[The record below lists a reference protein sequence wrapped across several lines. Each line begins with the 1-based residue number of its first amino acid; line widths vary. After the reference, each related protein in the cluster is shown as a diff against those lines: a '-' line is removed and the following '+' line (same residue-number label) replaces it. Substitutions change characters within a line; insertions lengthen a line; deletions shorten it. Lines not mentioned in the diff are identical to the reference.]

1 MRHAGAVRWRSV
13 TGAVVT
19 AARDLGRLVIPVE
32 CPGCGRPDE
41 TLCATCARTLAQP
54 IRRCEADIPRLDRMD
69 GIPPLPVWALAA
81 YLGATRGVVVAW
93 KDRGRA
99 DLTTRIVAAARRGG
113 REVGAALAPVLG
125 GEAVRVVPVPSTPA
139 ARRRRG
145 ADLVGLLARGV
156 ADGLG
161 DAGVRA
167 VVVPALRRLRSRDQ
181 VGLGARARGRN
192 TSGGFELRRRAAD
205 PAARMHLLVD
215 DVVTTGST
223 LAACERQLTR
233 RGGLVLGALVLAATP
248 SPAHRA
254 EGAAPEA
261 RLALPPR

>member
-1 MRHAGAVRWRSV
+1 MQQDAKDV
-13 TGAVVT
+13 VVT
-19 AARDLGRLVIPVE
+19 AARDLARLIVPVE
-32 CPGCGRPDE
+32 CPGCGRLDE
-41 TLCATCARTLAQP
+41 TLCAACARTLTQP

-69 GIPPLPVWALAA
+69 GIPPLPVWAVAA

-99 DLTTRIVAAARRGG
+99 DLTTAIVAAARRGG
-113 REVGAALAPVLG
+113 REVGDALVPALG
-125 GEAVRVVPVPSTPA
+125 GECVRVVPVPSTAA

-145 ADLVGLLARGV
+145 ADLVALLARAV
-156 ADGLG
+156 ADGLD
-161 DAGVRA
+161 DAGLRA
-167 VVVPALRRLRSRDQ
+167 VVVPALHRRRSRDQ

-192 TSGGFELRRRAAD
+192 TSGGFELRRRAPD

-223 LAACERQLTR
+223 LAACERLLTR

-248 SPAHRA
+248 PPTRRA
-254 EGAAPEA
+254 EPA
-261 RLALPPR
+261 RPVGSPIARTGGGRGRLG